1 MGRRAEDPSLAS
13 CTGRFG
19 FRWMGDDRPLV
30 NLFACAVRINF
41 LQSGTVERSD
51 RPGMKQPFRYG
62 VEGPVIVLRLGPD
75 SIDGV
80 VVGSSVL

>member
-1 MGRRAEDPSLAS
+1 MGRRAEDPSLAT

-19 FRWMGDDRPLV
+19 SRWIGGDRPVV
-30 NLFACAVRINF
+30 NLFACAGGINF

-51 RPGMKQPFRYG
+51 RPGMKQPFQYG
-62 VEGPVIVLRLGPD
+62 VEGPVIVLRLVPD

-80 VVGSSVL
+80 VVESSTL